1 MKNIIIISILY
12 SFAISSCKKTKD
24 RGCPE
29 FRGLQVPNSLFFV
42 IKQGGQRLTD
52 ASLNNLKLYYFNSGQ
67 KIYIDDF
74 QRAINEGNLN
84 AFDLGIMATRNIGLK
99 SGTDNIKDYFLEFQN
114 GDIDTLFVDYK
125 RYSQCEADTS
135 GCQCIF
141 PRFGVKY
148 NGQTSSYDPTIS
160 QQTVYL
166 FNKL

>member
-12 SFAISSCKKTKD
+12 SFAVSSCKKTKD
-24 RGCPE
+24 QGCPE

-42 IKQGGQRLTD
+42 IKQGGQRLPD
-52 ASLNNLKLYYFNSGQ
+52 ATLDNLKLFYFENNI
-67 KIYIDDF
+67 KIYVNDF
-74 QRAINEGNLN
+74 ARASSEGYT
-84 AFDLGIMATRNIGLK
+84 LGISTTRNIGLK

-135 GCQCIF
+135 ACQCIF

-148 NGQTSSYDPTIS
+148 NGQTSSFDPTIS